1 VKQKQLNTTNNTMKF
16 VAILLSYLVIILTIH
31 LTKADASNQF
41 GISHINFPSLL
52 RLRGGSDQSR
62 GFLSFGAN
70 PSHSQNKQPTSFQQS
85 QSQSYNENVQVT
97 DVTNEIKDQEREET
111 KEVIDAFLTRDSRNS
126 FIVRVYAILTA
137 QLLLVALSILAFGR
151 YPALGIWMMTK
162 GKVVP
167 WASIAISSGTMIFMS
182 ISERARRVAPLKWQ
196 LLGLFSV
203 SEAIVVGM
211 ISSFYKS
218 KTVMSAALSTAVA
231 TMSVTMYTV
240 FNRDS
245 KRDLSQWG
253 AGLSS

>member
-1 VKQKQLNTTNNTMKF
+1 M
-16 VAILLSYLVIILTIH
+16 
-31 LTKADASNQF
+31 
-41 GISHINFPSLL
+41 
-52 RLRGGSDQSR
+52 
-62 GFLSFGAN
+62 
-70 PSHSQNKQPTSFQQS
+70 
-85 QSQSYNENVQVT
+85 
-97 DVTNEIKDQEREET
+97 TNEIKDQEREET